1 MNIEMKKILYGSLA
15 VLAMSAC
22 SGDELVND
30 NEGQVPVENQ
40 DVSIVESAIVSD
52 YDMQG
57 SENLDGGSTRAGID
71 GELNATW
78 SIGDELSI
86 TDGTLMFNYD
96 VTATTNGGKGAVF
109 KVAEGRVAHI
119 SDGSQ
124 SFYAMYPRRSITE
137 AFGTSGWNGAVVK
150 GQIFAQQSY
159 KENMGKSEGNNFGGY
174 YVTTEKAAV
183 STSEN
188 GSTMLTFSFSPLA
201 SVIDVDLTNTVLESG
216 DAVAAVYV
224 RDLSGGTI
232 AANFSYDCGTKT
244 LTSLALG
251 ACDYNYSSRS
261 DVIGVNFYE
270 SEDASGNITYG
281 ALDETNKVVRF
292 YLLPVKLGSGVEITV
307 RTVKGKFYT
316 KKSSASVGTEYTAEE
331 NGIKSTD
338 SNFKGIVKPFYKKY
352 NFGGIEKARKG
363 AWMAC
368 VPQNIFLHKFSVPG
382 SHDSP
387 TSSVSAAVASVSKTQ
402 NITIAQ
408 QLELGVRA
416 FDLRPKGNSSTLELY
431 HGITATG
438 VTLSDAVNA
447 MTSYLTANPSECI
460 FAIIH
465 REGDASETE
474 AATWSNNVYNLINQL
489 VTEGNALEALTTSTR
504 FSACRGKIIFIYRD
518 DLTGS
523 NKIYNAAK
531 VAWSDNIARTIN
543 LQGTDGNNMND
554 YLVSYQD
561 IYDNS
566 SQGESNA
573 GLSGYFQ
580 QKGGVTNSNAK
591 VEMVKKYID
600 FATANKDKTIMFIN
614 FASYAG
620 GALSTI
626 TSLVSEIMPSVNQ
639 YIAAQQES
647 VGIIFSDYVNGEYGG
662 LVFNT
667 LMIDNNF
674 KHVFNKRNRVDVIK
688 SYTTTSSG
696 IGVAGDDVADDSQV
710 YSKDHRF

>member
-159 KENMGKSEGNNFGGY
+159 KENMGKAEGNNFGGY

-270 SEDASGNITYG
+270 SEDASGNITYA

-292 YLLPVKLGSGVEITV
+292 YLLPVKLGSGVEITI

-331 NGIKSTD
+331 DGIKSSD

-352 NFGGIEKARKG
+352 NFGTIDKARKG
-363 AWMAC
+363 AWMSC
-368 VPQNIFLHKFSVPG
+368 VPQNIFLHKLSVPG

-387 TSSVSAAVASVSKTQ
+387 TSSGAASLSSSAKTQ
-402 NITIAQ
+402 DITIAE

-416 FDLRPKGNSSTLELY
+416 FDLRPKGTSSTLELY
-431 HGITATG
+431 HGITSTG
-438 VTLSDAVNA
+438 VTLSDAISA
-447 MTSYLTANPSECI
+447 MTSYLDANPSECI

-465 REGDASETE
+465 KEGDATTDETD
-474 AATWSNNVYNLINQL
+474 TWSNNVYNLVNAA
-489 VTEGNALEALTTSTR
+489 VTGGKALSALTTGTR

-523 NKIYNAAK
+523 NVTYNAAK
-531 VAWSDNIARTIN
+531 VSWSDNIARTVY
-543 LQGTDGNNMND
+543 LRGTNGNEMTD

-561 IYDNS
+561 IYNNDS
-566 SQGESNA
+566 KSTSDK
-573 GLSGYFQ
+573 GLSDYFQ
-580 QKGGVTNSNAK
+580 QKGGVTSNDAK

-600 FATANKDKTIMFIN
+600 FATANKDKTILFIN

-620 GALSTI
+620 SSLSTV
-626 TSLVSEIMPSVNQ
+626 TGHVEAIMPSVNQ
-639 YIAAQQES
+639 YIAGQQES
-647 VGIIFSDYVNGEYGG
+647 VGIIFSDYVNGTYGG
-662 LVFNT
+662 QVFNT
-667 LMIDNNF
+667 VMIANNF